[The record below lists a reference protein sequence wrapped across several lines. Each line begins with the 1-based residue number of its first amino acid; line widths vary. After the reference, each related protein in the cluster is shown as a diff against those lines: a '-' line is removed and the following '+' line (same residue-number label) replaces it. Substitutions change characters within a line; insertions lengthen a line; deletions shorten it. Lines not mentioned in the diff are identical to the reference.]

1 MLRRGLQK
9 KAAFQSPTDGSL
21 HSPVGEV
28 SSNIKAHSVGSSKYH
43 YMVMLLPFPV
53 FHRKFV
59 CSVSPCRRE
68 KVEVHWNH

>member
-9 KAAFQSPTDGSL
+9 KAVFQSPTDRSL

-28 SSNIKAHSVGSSKYH
+28 SSSIKAHSVGSSKYH

-53 FHRKFV
+53 FHSKF
-59 CSVSPCRRE
+59 E
-68 KVEVHWNH
+68 KRWTFTGTVKRPSL